1 MSAKV
6 AGTHRFGSG
15 EVLFPG
21 PGAADDGRM
30 TTENESRNVHR
41 IEHQIEIAPNSALLV
56 IDVQRGF
63 DDSAFWGPRNNPA
76 AEENIAALMD
86 AWQESGRPVVIVRH
100 ASRTAGSVLAP
111 DRPGHALKDFVEERA
126 PRAALDITKSVNSAF
141 YGTPDLA
148 GWLTAQGVGQLVLA
162 GIQTNMCVETTA
174 RMAGNLGYEV
184 LVPLDA
190 THTFDLAA
198 GAGPDAPRLTADQ
211 LATATAVNL
220 QGGDFAR
227 IVTTASVV
235 AATRAPA
242 PQG

>member
-1 MSAKV
+1 MTNETATT
-6 AGTHRFGSG
+6 AT
-15 EVLFPG
+15 
-21 PGAADDGRM
+21 
-30 TTENESRNVHR
+30 TTETTTATTTGATTG
-41 IEHQIEIAPNSALLV
+41 IGIEIAANSALLV
-56 IDVQRGF
+56 IDVQQGF
-63 DDSAFWGPRNNPA
+63 DDSDFWGPRNNPA

-86 AWQESGRPVVIVRH
+86 AWQETGRPVVLVQH

-111 DRPGHALKDFVEERA
+111 DRPGYAFKDFVAERA
-126 PRAALDITKSVNSAF
+126 AGAALHITKSVNSSF

-148 GWLTAQGVGQLVLA
+148 DWLTAQGVGQLVVA

-198 GAGPDAPRLTADQ
+198 EPGPDALRLTADQ

-220 QGGDFAR
+220 QGGGFAR
-227 IVTTASVV
+227 VVTTAELVT
-235 AATRAPA
+235 AARTARP
-242 PQG
+242 